1 MGSWNGLLHCP
12 FSRIVCFCD
21 FRVEFFK
28 LIDDAGDLKLN
39 PLERLLFAL
48 LRVLTNQQHRRK

>member
-1 MGSWNGLLHCP
+1 MGRWNGLLHCP
-12 FSRIVCFCD
+12 FSRTVRFCD
-21 FRVEFFK
+21 FRVEIFK

-39 PLERLLFAL
+39 LLQRPLFTL